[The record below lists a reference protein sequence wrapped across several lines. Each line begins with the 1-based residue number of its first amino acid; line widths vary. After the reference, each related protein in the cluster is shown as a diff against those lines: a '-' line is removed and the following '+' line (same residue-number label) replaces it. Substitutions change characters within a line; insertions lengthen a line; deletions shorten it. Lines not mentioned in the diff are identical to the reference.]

1 MIINPSFEDPE
12 GEWLT
17 LPGGNQQP
25 TGWLLEWDPVGT
37 LMKAPSAGAGD
48 AVQVVNCVPECVH
61 KLSRQLPADEQLGG
75 KDALILDGNATYKI
89 FGPDSFRVT
98 LKQTISNNKR
108 IKYAITVPVQVHGH
122 LDENGVPWNI
132 DTGAAYWRLI
142 IDGEGYPWLT
152 FNNEFQD
159 REWCEVYLAE
169 IPIEGHIDVAIE
181 FECHTLGGVSF
192 FIDNVRDSVQD
203 YVPVEPECSKPRD
216 GWTHRVSVLVREDA
230 PMDVWLAACEWAGH
244 PDRKHDVTQSWDH
257 AFYGPGLEEVEIILW
272 YDKPN
277 AFDYDEVMV
286 WGTDYYEDVNWS
298 LMAVDDYD
306 PDPEP
311 PPIDPPPVDPPPGF
325 TPINYVPTGCKTSFH
340 GIGDDGITSFQQALM
355 ERGASLPTAKAVQDI
370 GWLEHIKLTDDQTR
384 TVARF
389 IDDGQGSGSLE
400 GFDSTKDYTW
410 QAEKRM
416 YELMPLWSQH
426 RGYVDFWE
434 IVNEQDPVG
443 AEGHTKIALY
453 FIRAME
459 IAELWGYK
467 LAIFSYS
474 MGVPEP
480 HEWDAIAQTGVFE
493 RAAQGGHAISLHE
506 YGEWPRDQISLLT
519 RYRYVYENHILPRGL
534 DIPLFIT
541 EAGAHG
547 FDPSEYTDAQMIE
560 QMIAYD
566 REVAKDPYVAGVHLF
581 TVGGFGSWPQYRD
594 RWVELYPQFVD
605 YAVSVKDRANG

>member
-1 MIINPSFEDPE
+1 MTLQNPSFED
-12 GEWLT
+12 GWGTDLLT
-17 LPGGNQQP
+17 GNQIP
-25 TGWLLEWDPVGT
+25 HGWKLAWSSCGVQL
-37 LMKAPSAGAGD
+37 KASGD
-48 AVQVVNCVPECVH
+48 GEGDTEDYVLCSPECVH
-61 KLSRQLPADEQLGG
+61 KLSWQLPPDEQLGG
-75 KDALILDGNATYKI
+75 DDALILDGDATYKV
-89 FGPDSFRVT
+89 FAAQAFRATLAQSFDVAKGATCR
-98 LKQTISNNKR
+98 
-108 IKYAITVPVQVHGH
+108 ITVPVQTHGQ
-122 LDENGVPWNI
+122 LQEDGTPYNI
-132 DTGAAYWRLI
+132 DTGAAYWRVTVNGKSS
-142 IDGEGYPWLT
+142 DWLT
-152 FNNEFQD
+152 FVSNFDD
-159 REWCEVYLAE
+159 RSWASYSTIFTADTGVV
-169 IPIEGHIDVAIE
+169 DVFVE
-181 FECHTLGGVSF
+181 FESHTVAGIDF
-192 FIDNVRDSVQD
+192 FIDDVKFSTEGGDPIS
-203 YVPVEPECSKPRD
+203 ECRGKPRVQYARTYVLLPQD
-216 GWTHRVSVLVREDA
+216 ATSEQFQWVGDYSHAQRWTIGFSADDAGIGDLDDREVVA
-230 PMDVWLAACEWAGH
+230 WWFS
-244 PDRKHDVTQSWDH
+244 PDSWESEESLDDFFAEHYPGVEVVHMYSDVT
-257 AFYGPGLEEVEIILW
+257 
-272 YDKPN
+272 
-277 AFDYDEVMV
+277 
-286 WGTDYYEDVNWS
+286 
-298 LMAVDDYD
+298 
-306 PDPEP
+306 P
-311 PPIDPPPVDPPPGF
+311 PPIDPPPIDPPTGGEPENF
-325 TPINYVPTGCKTSFH
+325 VPYGCKTSFH

-416 YELMPLWSQH
+416 YELMPLWSPH
-426 RGYVDFWE
+426 RDYVDYWE
-434 IVNEQDPVG
+434 IVNEQDPNSP
-443 AEGHTKIALY
+443 EGHATIARF

-459 IAELWGYK
+459 IAELWGYQ
-467 LAIFSYS
+467 LALFSYS

-519 RYRYVYENHILPRGL
+519 RYRYVYETHILPRGL

-560 QMIAYD
+560 QMVAYD
-566 REVAKDPYVAGVHLF
+566 REVSKDPYVAGVHLF